1 MMLETLRSRLDYQ
14 AVTLGLVAL
23 ITSAALSLTNRQTHD
38 SIAEAEARD
47 LQASLHQVLPDGF
60 SDNEL
65 LKDTVTVNTAQGN
78 VTVYRARKGEQVR
91 GVIYQLTGRGYS
103 GPISLVMAVDRDGH
117 ILGVRVTKHTETP
130 GLGDRIELDKSDWI
144 RSFVGKYIG
153 NPPPPRWA
161 VKKDGGDFDQF
172 TGATVTPRAV
182 VKTVHEGLAFFTAH
196 RERLLAADAA
206 PPSHERTAK

>member
-1 MMLETLRSRLDYQ
+1 MMLATLRSRLDYQ
-14 AVTLGLVAL
+14 AATLGLVAL
-23 ITSAALSLTNRQTHD
+23 ITSAAHSLTNRQTHE

-47 LQASLHQVLPDGF
+47 LQASLHQVLPEGY

-65 LKDTVTVNTAQGN
+65 LKDTVTVKAAQGE
-78 VTVYRARKGEQVR
+78 VTVYRARKGARVQ
-91 GVIYQLTGRGYS
+91 GVVYQLTGHGYS

-117 ILGVRVTKHTETP
+117 LLGVRITKHTETP
-130 GLGDRIELDKSDWI
+130 GLGDKIELDKSDWI

-153 NPPPPRWA
+153 NPPSPRWA

-172 TGATVTPRAV
+172 TGATITPRSV

-206 PPSHERTAK
+206 PQSQGRAK

>member
-23 ITSAALSLTNRQTHD
+23 ITSAALSVTNRQTHE

-65 LKDTVTVNTAQGN
+65 LKDTVTVNTAQGD
-78 VTVYRARKGEQVR
+78 VTVYRARKGTLVR
-91 GVIYQLTGRGYS
+91 GVIYQMTGRGYS

-117 ILGVRVTKHTETP
+117 ILGVRITKHTETP
-130 GLGDRIELDKSDWI
+130 GLGDKIELDKSDWI

-172 TGATVTPRAV
+172 TGATITPRAV
-182 VKTVHEGLAFFTAH
+182 VNTVHEGLAFFTAH
-196 RERLLAADAA
+196 RERLLEADAA
-206 PPSHERTAK
+206 PQSHGSDK